1 MSSFPFWILIHQ
13 IIKQL
18 EIHHYEKRYLLQMLL
33 FIKTNWMFLMKV
45 KSFRLKKEGS
55 AYLSGKNPL
64 VSTVCWQPRKRVR
77 RSDENRVK
85 IRSVAIRS
93 YPLPT
98 LCTIARE
105 KCLTVTKPNL
115 NIYRMY
121 DRPTLKPV
129 GKENIQFWRWSFLTS
144 RLRLVMTLTLISCFV
159 W

>member
-1 MSSFPFWILIHQ
+1 MHF
-13 IIKQL
+13 KQL
-18 EIHHYEKRYLLQMLL
+18 KPFNRASDEGEGWIAVE
-33 FIKTNWMFLMKV
+33 TEPTEG
-45 KSFRLKKEGS
+45 KKEGS

-77 RSDENRVK
+77 GSDENRVK

-129 GKENIQFWRWSFLTS
+129 GKENIQF
-144 RLRLVMTLTLISCFV
+144 
-159 W
+159 